1 MKNARGKFF
10 LALSLMLALFIVL
23 GPYSDSRVA
32 AVDSSTYKSL
42 KLFNEVL
49 DIVEKNYVEDVK
61 QKKLIDEAIAGM
73 IKALDPHS
81 AYLTPEQYKELQVDT
96 SGTFG
101 GLGIVIAM
109 QNDQL
114 TVVSPIE
121 DTPAFKAGIKAGDR
135 IMKIDGQITKGMTI
149 QDAVKKMRGPENTK
163 VTLSI
168 LRKDMKEPKDY
179 VITRAVIKI
188 KSVKYNT
195 YEGDIGYVRISAFQ
209 ESTVDE
215 LKKALQQIKAK
226 DLKGLVVDV
235 RNDPGGLLDQAVKA
249 SDAFLKSGTIVSTK
263 GRVKA
268 IESKFVARDDGTEPT
283 CPIVV
288 LVNEGTA
295 SASEILA
302 GALQDNGRAIVLGMP
317 TFGKGSVQTVIP
329 LEDGSA
335 LKLTTAKYYTPKG
348 RSIQAEGI
356 KPDIVVELVRPPEGP
371 ETPEAQMMREKDLK
385 GHIKGDREG
394 EQKPPEEAKGQDAKG
409 QEAKG
414 KEKTDLQR
422 DNQLKSAVDILKSW
436 EVFQRINGKNG

>member
-1 MKNARGKFF
+1 MKHAKGKLFAT
-10 LALSLMLALFIVL
+10 LCLLMTLFVL
-23 GPYSDSRVA
+23 FGPYGDTRVS
-32 AVDSSTYKSL
+32 AVDTATYKSL
-42 KLFNEVL
+42 KIFNEVL
-49 DIVEKNYVEDVK
+49 DIVEKNYVEEVK
-61 QKKLIDEAIAGM
+61 QKKLIEEAVNGM
-73 IKALDPHS
+73 IKSLDPHS
-81 AYLTPEQYKELQVDT
+81 AYLTPDQYKELQVDT

-101 GLGIVIAM
+101 GLGIVISM

-135 IMKIDGQITKGMTI
+135 IMKIDGQITKGMSI
-149 QDAVKKMRGPENTK
+149 QEAVKKMRGPENTK
-163 VTLSI
+163 VTLTI
-168 LRKDMKEPKDY
+168 MRKDFKEPRDFE
-179 VITRAVIKI
+179 ITRAVIKI
-188 KSVKYNT
+188 KSVKHNV
-195 YEGDIGYVRISAFQ
+195 YEDSIGYIRISAFQ

-215 LKKALQQIKAK
+215 LKKALQQISGKSK
-226 DLKGLVVDV
+226 DLKGIVIDV
-235 RNDPGGLLDQAVKA
+235 RNNPGGLLDQAVKA

-263 GRVKA
+263 GRAKA
-268 IESKFVARDDGTEPT
+268 IESKFVARDDGSEPT
-283 CPIVV
+283 VPIVV

-329 LEDGSA
+329 LEDGAA

-356 KPDIVVELVRPPEGP
+356 KPDIVVEPIRQAEGP
-371 ETPEAQMMREKDLK
+371 ETAEAHMLREKDLK
-385 GHIKGDREG
+385 GHIRGDREA
-394 EQKPPEEAKGQDAKG
+394 EQKPEEVKGKEQD
-409 QEAKG
+409 KG

-436 EVFQRINGKNG
+436 EVFKRIGKN